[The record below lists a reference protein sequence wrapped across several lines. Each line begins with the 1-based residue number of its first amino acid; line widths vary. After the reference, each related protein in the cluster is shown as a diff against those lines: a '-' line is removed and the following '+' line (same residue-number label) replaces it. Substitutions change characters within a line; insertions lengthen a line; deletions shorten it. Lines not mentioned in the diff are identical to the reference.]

1 MDIPQARVEEVRP
14 DGVRVKFETG
24 RYGFLDVDLIKPVSE
39 EGTTGILVYS
49 KSLGVEYRIPTASL
63 DLQFDNLLSVLL

>member
-24 RYGFLDVDLIKPVSE
+24 RFGFLDVDLIKPVSE
-39 EGTTGILVYS
+39 EGTTGILV
-49 KSLGVEYRIPTASL
+49 
-63 DLQFDNLLSVLL
+63 LQPESWRRMPYPHS